1 MWHGDRTNMSPF
13 QFVNEITFG
22 KKDVMVD
29 PDMEKKYVP
38 FMVNRSL
45 SYFTDTVHMANE
57 MNRYHHLD
65 KKLQFQ
71 FLLNIVR
78 KKKRFSKW
86 VKPTTDSNVDVI
98 KEYYGYSNEKAIQIL
113 PLLSTDQLN
122 IIKNKVNKGGR
133 K

>member
-1 MWHGDRTNMSPF
+1 MNPF

-45 SYFTDTVHMANE
+45 SYFPDTVYMANE

-65 KKLQFQ
+65 SKLQFQ

-78 KKKRFSKW
+78 SGS
-86 VKPTTDSNVDVI
+86 VS
-98 KEYYGYSNEKAIQIL
+98 
-113 PLLSTDQLN
+113 LN
-122 IIKNKVNKGGR
+122 G
-133 K
+133 

>member
-1 MWHGDRTNMSPF
+1 MNPF

-29 PDMEKKYVP
+29 PDVEKKYSP

-45 SYFTDTVHMANE
+45 SYFPDTVYMANE

-65 KKLQFQ
+65 GKLQFQ

-78 KKKRFSKW
+78 KRKRFSKW
-86 VKPTTDSNVDVI
+86 VKPETDSNVDVI
-98 KEYYGYSNEKAIQIL
+98 KEYYGYSNEKAIQVL
-113 PLLSTDQLN
+113 PLLSTSQLN

>member
-1 MWHGDRTNMSPF
+1 MSPF

-86 VKPTTDSNVDVI
+86 VKPETDSNVDVI

>member
-1 MWHGDRTNMSPF
+1 MWYGDRTNMNPF

-57 MNRYHHLD
+57 MNKYHHLD

-113 PLLSTDQLN
+113 PLLSADQLN

>member
-1 MWHGDRTNMSPF
+1 MSPF

-57 MNRYHHLD
+57 MNKYHHLD

-86 VKPTTDSNVDVI
+86 VKPETDSNVDVI
-98 KEYYGYSNEKAIQIL
+98 KEYYGYSNDKAIQIL

>member
-1 MWHGDRTNMSPF
+1 MSPF

-86 VKPTTDSNVDVI
+86 VKPETDSNVDVI

-113 PLLSTDQLN
+113 PLLSSDQLN

>member
-1 MWHGDRTNMSPF
+1 MSPF

-22 KKDVMVD
+22 KNDVMID

-45 SYFTDTVHMANE
+45 SYFPDTVHMANE
-57 MNRYHHLD
+57 MNKYHHLD

-113 PLLSTDQLN
+113 PLLSADQLN